1 MDNTVKIEFEIEKR
15 SEEKA
20 NKILK
25 AYVDRVKKM
34 EEEQEKK

>member
-1 MDNTVKIEFEIEKR
+1 MDNTVKIEFEIEKCNQ
-15 SEEKA
+15 EKS

-25 AYVDRVKKM
+25 AYVDKVKKM

>member
-20 NKILK
+20 NKTLK
-25 AYVDRVKKM
+25 AYVDRVKMM
-34 EEEQEKK
+34 EEEKEQE